1 MVARFCENNTDI
13 YKSFTRKDGGER
25 RLDVVPNAELE
36 QVQLEEIQEEN
47 QIKASGGFPEV
58 EFSVK
63 T

>member
-1 MVARFCENNTDI
+1 MKITLVFITVLLEKMVERKAR
-13 YKSFTRKDGGER
+13 S
-25 RLDVVPNAELE
+25 VPNAELE
-36 QVQLEEIQEEN
+36 QVQLEGIQEGN